1 VIRSKTA
8 KLFEASTRLAAIL
21 AKSSPK
27 VETACAEYGQALGTA
42 FQVIDDVLDYD
53 GDAKELGKN
62 LGDDLREGKNTLPLI
77 VAMQRGTPEQRQTIQ
92 HAIENG
98 EMDALT
104 EIVDIV
110 RSTGALEATRAAAS
124 AEAERAIE
132 ALSILPPS
140 PYREAMHAL
149 AAQLLDRRN

>member
-21 AKSSPK
+21 AKCSPE
-27 VETACAEYGQALGTA
+27 VEAACADYGQALGTA

-77 VAMQRGTPEQRQTIQ
+77 IAMQRGTPAQRQTIQ
-92 HAIENG
+92 SAIENG
-98 EMDALT
+98 EMDALA
-104 EIVDIV
+104 EIVEIV
-110 RSTGALEATRAAAS
+110 RITGALEATRTAAS
-124 AEAERAIE
+124 AEAERAIV
-132 ALSILPPS
+132 ALNILPNS
-140 PYREAMHAL
+140 PYRDAMHAL
-149 AAQLLDRRN
+149 AAQLLNRRN